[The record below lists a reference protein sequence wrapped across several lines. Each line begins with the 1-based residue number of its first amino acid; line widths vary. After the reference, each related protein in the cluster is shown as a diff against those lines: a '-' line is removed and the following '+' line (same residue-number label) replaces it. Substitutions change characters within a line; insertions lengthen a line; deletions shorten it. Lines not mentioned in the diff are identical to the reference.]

1 MQKENNYMI
10 IIQCP
15 CCSYYTISVD
25 ETQDIIIDFC
35 EVCGWQYDWVAQKYP
50 DRIIGP
56 NHISLNDA
64 KKYYKIFGVC
74 CEGLRKND
82 WRDPLPEEFPE
93 NNS

>member
-1 MQKENNYMI
+1 MKR
-10 IIQCP
+10 IQCP
-15 CCSYYTISVD
+15 GCEYFTIESDD
-25 ETQDIIIDFC
+25 EIIVEIC

-74 CEGLRKND
+74 CEGLKKNN
-82 WRDPLPEEFPE
+82 WRDPLPEELPE
-93 NNS
+93 NNV